1 MTGTRVIPGFLPDH
15 FVVNHKP
22 LGNKCT
28 ISWSV
33 RVVTVTG
40 EIKLSYCFQFQKNSN
55 KYKNNNNNEKNPQT
69 PVCDSH
75 PPPLRHLQPSNVSPN
90 PAT

>member
-1 MTGTRVIPGFLPDH
+1 MSTFSPAALEMIGTMAIPGFLPDH

-55 KYKNNNNNEKNPQT
+55 KYIYI
-69 PVCDSH
+69 
-75 PPPLRHLQPSNVSPN
+75 LFIYIYI
-90 PAT
+90 